1 MTIDVQRWLDDY
13 RTAWVERDPEAAA
26 ALFTEDA
33 TYQDQPYEEPYRGR
47 DGVREYWTKVTST
60 QSDIRMSYGTPIVSG
75 DRAAVEW
82 WVTLKNDGFE
92 LTLAGEFYL
101 VFDASGLVQTLREYW
116 HFGEGAKTPIAGW
129 GE

>member
-101 VFDASGLVQTLREYW
+101 VFDPSGLVRVLREYW

>member
-1 MTIDVQRWLDDY
+1 MTTNVQRWLDDY
-13 RTAWVERDPEAAA
+13 RNAWVSRDPEAAA
-26 ALFTEDA
+26 AIFSEDA

-47 DGVREYWTKVTST
+47 AGVREYWTKVTTT
-60 QSDIRMSYGTPIVSG
+60 QSDIQLEYGTPIIDG

-101 VFDASGLVQTLREYW
+101 VFDGDGLVRTLREYW
-116 HFGEGAKTPIAGW
+116 HFVEGARTPIAGW
-129 GE
+129 GA

>member
-1 MTIDVQRWLDDY
+1 MSTDVQRWLNDY
-13 RTAWVERDPEAAA
+13 RDAWEARDADAAA

-33 TYQDQPYEEPYRGR
+33 IYQEQPYEEPYRGR
-47 DGVREYWTKVTST
+47 AGVHEYWSKVTAT
-60 QSDIRMSYGTPIVSG
+60 QSDIRMTFGTPIIDG

-101 VFDASGLVQTLREYW
+101 VFDGGGLVRVLREYW
-116 HFGEGAKTPIAGW
+116 HFGEGARVPAEGW
-129 GE
+129 GR